1 MASPKKVWT
10 WLGAGHERYPIH
22 LQFRYGLG
30 CLLALPK
37 DDGEPTMIPTWGYVA
52 LRSKDKKTMVQVFT
66 DITTGLIVYTQVC
79 QRAESWHSWGPP
91 TEVERVD

>member
-1 MASPKKVWT
+1 M
-10 WLGAGHERYPIH
+10 L
-22 LQFRYGLG
+22 
-30 CLLALPK
+30 
-37 DDGEPTMIPTWGYVA
+37 PTWGYVA

-66 DITTGLIVYTQVC
+66 DLTTGLIVYTQVC

>member
-1 MASPKKVWT
+1 MV
-10 WLGAGHERYPIH
+10 L
-22 LQFRYGLG
+22 
-30 CLLALPK
+30 LLALHENDERPK
-37 DDGEPTMIPTWGYVA
+37 ERQMIPTWGYVA

-66 DITTGLIVYTQVC
+66 DLSTGLIVYTQVC